1 MRETQEVRKHLRL
14 FERNRLYSTGI
25 ITAQITRR
33 NVAVYGRRD
42 SPQVEAPPA
51 IRLSR
56 PSLLS
61 FNLSFCGGLNHKSH
75 LEMT

>member
-51 IRLSR
+51 IRL
-56 PSLLS
+56 
-61 FNLSFCGGLNHKSH
+61 
-75 LEMT
+75 